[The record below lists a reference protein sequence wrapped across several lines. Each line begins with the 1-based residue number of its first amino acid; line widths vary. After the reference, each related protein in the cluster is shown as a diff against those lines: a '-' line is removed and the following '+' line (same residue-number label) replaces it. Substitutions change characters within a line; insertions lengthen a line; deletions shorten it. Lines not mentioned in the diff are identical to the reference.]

1 MTIINR
7 TMPLPSNV
15 EYVLSKLK
23 ENGYQAYVVGGAV
36 RDFLMGKTP
45 HDYDLTSDAL
55 PSQISD
61 VFKEFYQEHSGEK
74 HGTIRVIVDHK
85 PIEITTFRCDE
96 GYTDYRR
103 PDNVE
108 FVKDVYIDSK
118 RRDFSINAFYYSE
131 GHIYDFHEGL
141 EDLNNKII
149 KTIGNPSARFHED
162 ALRILRAIRFSAKL
176 GYEIESKTKTA
187 LLDCKEELN
196 LIAKERIL
204 IELKEISSTSN
215 FFRNIKEYFPIF
227 KLIIPCL
234 DKIGNS
240 IDDIYNFDTKS
251 YGDYIASLSA
261 LFSLREINN
270 DFMPW
275 RLFIK
280 MDNESI
286 NAIKTLIKLKDI
298 NFNNSFDDDY
308 INGLILLSK
317 PVDINVFKNY
327 LINLY
332 NLKRFKNDDIDSIL
346 NRVDILSEGNTPY
359 SLKDLEIDG
368 NDLLKL
374 GIEKNQYFKEILN
387 EVLLRCNQGDLNNN
401 NRNEEIE
408 FVKKWIRTNT
418 N

>member
-7 TMPLPSNV
+7 TMPLPSSV

-61 VFKEFYQEHSGEK
+61 VFKDFYQEHSGEK
-74 HGTIRVIVDHK
+74 HGTIRVIIDHK

-103 PDNVE
+103 PNNVE
-108 FVKDVYIDSK
+108 FVKDAYIDSK

-141 EDLNNKII
+141 EDLNNKVI

-215 FFRNIKEYFPIF
+215 FFIDIKEYFPIF

-317 PVDINVFKNY
+317 PVDMNVFKNY

-346 NRVDILSEGNTPY
+346 NRVDILFEGNTPY

-387 EVLLRCNQGDLNNN
+387 EVLLRCNQRDLNN

-408 FVKKWIRTNT
+408 FVKKWIRNNT

>member
-7 TMPLPSNV
+7 TMPLPSSV

-23 ENGYQAYVVGGAV
+23 GNGYQAYVVGGAV

-61 VFKEFYQEHSGEK
+61 VFKDFFQEHSGEK
-74 HGTIRVIVDHK
+74 HGTIRVIIDHK

-141 EDLNNKII
+141 EDLNNKVI

-215 FFRNIKEYFPIF
+215 FFRNVKEYFPIF

-270 DFMPW
+270 DFMLW

-298 NFNNSFDDDY
+298 NFNNFFDNDY

-346 NRVDILSEGNTPY
+346 NRVDILSKGNTPY

-401 NRNEEIE
+401 RNEEIE

>member
-1 MTIINR
+1 MTVINR
-7 TMPLPSNV
+7 TMPLPSSV

-61 VFKEFYQEHSGEK
+61 VFKDFYQEHSGEK
-74 HGTIRVIVDHK
+74 HGTIRVIVDHE

-118 RRDFSINAFYYSE
+118 RRDFSINAFYYFE

-141 EDLNNKII
+141 EDLNNKVI
-149 KTIGNPSARFHED
+149 KTIGNPSTRFHED

-204 IELKEISSTSN
+204 TELKEISSTSN
-215 FFRNIKEYFPIF
+215 FFRNVKEYFPIF

-240 IDDIYNFDTKS
+240 IDDIYNFDIKS

-401 NRNEEIE
+401 RNEEIE
-408 FVKKWIRTNT
+408 FVKKWIRNNT

>member
-7 TMPLPSNV
+7 TMPLPSSV

-61 VFKEFYQEHSGEK
+61 VFKDFYQEHSGEK
-74 HGTIRVIVDHK
+74 HGTIRVIIDHK

-141 EDLNNKII
+141 EDLNNKVI

-215 FFRNIKEYFPIF
+215 FFRNVKEYFPIF

-346 NRVDILSEGNTPY
+346 NRVGILFEGNTPY

-387 EVLLRCNQGDLNNN
+387 EVLLRCNQGNLNN

>member
-7 TMPLPSNV
+7 TMPLPSSV

-55 PSQISD
+55 PIQISD
-61 VFKEFYQEHSGEK
+61 VFKDFYQEHSGEK
-74 HGTIRVIVDHK
+74 HGTIRVIIDHK

-141 EDLNNKII
+141 EDLNNKVI
-149 KTIGNPSARFHED
+149 KTIGNPSTRFHED

-215 FFRNIKEYFPIF
+215 FFRNIKEYFSIF

-261 LFSLREINN
+261 LFSLREIND

-401 NRNEEIE
+401 INEEIE

>member
-7 TMPLPSNV
+7 TMPLPSSV

-61 VFKEFYQEHSGEK
+61 VFKDFYQEHSGEK
-74 HGTIRVIVDHK
+74 HGTIRVIIDHK

-108 FVKDVYIDSK
+108 FVKDAYIDSK

-141 EDLNNKII
+141 EDLNNKVI

-215 FFRNIKEYFPIF
+215 FFRDIKEYFPIF
-227 KLIIPCL
+227 KFIIPCL

-240 IDDIYNFDTKS
+240 IDNLYNFDTKS

-346 NRVDILSEGNTPY
+346 NRVGILSEGNTPY

-401 NRNEEIE
+401 RNEEIE

>member
-7 TMPLPSNV
+7 TMPLPSSV

-61 VFKEFYQEHSGEK
+61 VFKDFYQEHSGEK

-141 EDLNNKII
+141 EDLNNKVI
-149 KTIGNPSARFHED
+149 KTIGNPSTRFHED

-346 NRVDILSEGNTPY
+346 NRVNILSEGNTPY

-374 GIEKNQYFKEILN
+374 GIEKNQNFKEILN

-401 NRNEEIE
+401 RNEEIE

>member
-7 TMPLPSNV
+7 TMPLPSSV

-61 VFKEFYQEHSGEK
+61 VFKDFYQEHSGEK
-74 HGTIRVIVDHK
+74 HGTIRVIIDHK

-141 EDLNNKII
+141 EDLNNKVI

-215 FFRNIKEYFPIF
+215 FFRDIKEYFPIF

-346 NRVDILSEGNTPY
+346 NRVDILSEGSTPY

-401 NRNEEIE
+401 RNEEIE
-408 FVKKWIRTNT
+408 FVTKWIRTNT

>member
-7 TMPLPSNV
+7 TMPLPSSV

-61 VFKEFYQEHSGEK
+61 VFKDFYQEHSGEK
-74 HGTIRVIVDHK
+74 HGTIRVIIDHK

-141 EDLNNKII
+141 EDLNNKVI

-215 FFRNIKEYFPIF
+215 FFRDIKEYFPIF

-286 NAIKTLIKLKDI
+286 NAIKALIKLKDI

-401 NRNEEIE
+401 RNEEIE
-408 FVKKWIRTNT
+408 FVKKWIRNNT

>member
-7 TMPLPSNV
+7 TMPLPSSV

-36 RDFLMGKTP
+36 RDYLMGKTP

-61 VFKEFYQEHSGEK
+61 VFKDFYQEHSGEK

-141 EDLNNKII
+141 EDLNNKVI
-149 KTIGNPSARFHED
+149 KTIGNPSTRFHED

-204 IELKEISSTSN
+204 TELKEISSTSN
-215 FFRNIKEYFPIF
+215 FFRNVKEYFPIF

-270 DFMPW
+270 DFMLW
-275 RLFIK
+275 KLFIK

-332 NLKRFKNDDIDSIL
+332 KLKRFKNDDIDSIL

-401 NRNEEIE
+401 INEEIE

>member
-1 MTIINR
+1 
-7 TMPLPSNV
+7 
-15 EYVLSKLK
+15 
-23 ENGYQAYVVGGAV
+23 
-36 RDFLMGKTP
+36 MGKTP

-61 VFKEFYQEHSGEK
+61 VFKDFYQEHSGEK

-141 EDLNNKII
+141 EDLNNKVI
-149 KTIGNPSARFHED
+149 KTIGNPSTRFHED

-204 IELKEISSTSN
+204 TELKEISSTSN
-215 FFRNIKEYFPIF
+215 FFRNVKEYFPIF

-240 IDDIYNFDTKS
+240 IDDIYNFDIKS

-387 EVLLRCNQGDLNNN
+387 EVLLRCNQGNLNN
-401 NRNEEIE
+401 NRNEQIE
-408 FVKKWIRTNT
+408 FVKKKIRTNI

>member
-7 TMPLPSNV
+7 TMPLPSSV

-61 VFKEFYQEHSGEK
+61 VFKDFYQEHSGEK
-74 HGTIRVIVDHK
+74 HGTIRVIIDHK

-141 EDLNNKII
+141 EDLNNKVI
-149 KTIGNPSARFHED
+149 KTIGNPSTRFHED

-215 FFRNIKEYFPIF
+215 FFRNIKEYFSIF

-346 NRVDILSEGNTPY
+346 NRVGILFEGNTPY

-387 EVLLRCNQGDLNNN
+387 EVLLRCNQGNLNN

>member
-1 MTIINR
+1 MTVINR
-7 TMPLPSNV
+7 TMPLPSSV

-61 VFKEFYQEHSGEK
+61 VFKDFYQEHSGEK

-141 EDLNNKII
+141 EDLNNKVI
-149 KTIGNPSARFHED
+149 KTIGNPSTRFHED

-204 IELKEISSTSN
+204 TELKEISSTSN

-240 IDDIYNFDTKS
+240 IDDIYNFDIKS

-332 NLKRFKNDDIDSIL
+332 NLKRFKNDDIDSVL

-401 NRNEEIE
+401 RNEEIE

>member
-7 TMPLPSNV
+7 TMPLPSSV

-61 VFKEFYQEHSGEK
+61 VFKDFYQDHSGEK
-74 HGTIRVIVDHK
+74 HGTIRVIIDHK

-141 EDLNNKII
+141 EDLNNKVI
-149 KTIGNPSARFHED
+149 KTIGNPSTRFHED

-298 NFNNSFDDDY
+298 NFNNPFDDDY

-346 NRVDILSEGNTPY
+346 NRVGILSEGNTPY
-359 SLKDLEIDG
+359 SLKDLDIDG

-401 NRNEEIE
+401 RNEEIE

>member
-7 TMPLPSNV
+7 TMPLPSSV
-15 EYVLSKLK
+15 EYVLSRLK

-61 VFKEFYQEHSGEK
+61 VFKDFYQEHSGEK

-141 EDLNNKII
+141 EDLNNKVI
-149 KTIGNPSARFHED
+149 KTIGNPSTRFHED

-204 IELKEISSTSN
+204 TELKEISSTSN

-401 NRNEEIE
+401 RNEEIE
-408 FVKKWIRTNT
+408 FVTKWIRTNT

>member
-7 TMPLPSNV
+7 TMPLPSSV

-61 VFKEFYQEHSGEK
+61 VFKDFYQEHSGEK
-74 HGTIRVIVDHK
+74 HGTIRVIIDHK

-141 EDLNNKII
+141 EDLNNKVI
-149 KTIGNPSARFHED
+149 KTIGNPSTRFHED

-261 LFSLREINN
+261 LFSLREIND

-298 NFNNSFDDDY
+298 NFSNSFDDDY

-346 NRVDILSEGNTPY
+346 NRVGILSEGNTPY

-401 NRNEEIE
+401 RNEEIE

>member
-1 MTIINR
+1 MTVINR
-7 TMPLPSNV
+7 TMPLPSSV

-55 PSQISD
+55 PSQISV
-61 VFKEFYQEHSGEK
+61 VFKDFYQEHSGEK

-141 EDLNNKII
+141 EDLNNKVI
-149 KTIGNPSARFHED
+149 KTIGNPSTRFHED

-204 IELKEISSTSN
+204 TELKEISSTSN

-234 DKIGNS
+234 GKIGNS

-251 YGDYIASLSA
+251 CGDYIASLSA

-332 NLKRFKNDDIDSIL
+332 NLKGFKNDDIDSIL

-401 NRNEEIE
+401 RNEEIE
-408 FVKKWIRTNT
+408 FVKKWIRNNT

>member
-1 MTIINR
+1 MTVINR

-74 HGTIRVIVDHK
+74 HGTIRVIIDHK

-141 EDLNNKII
+141 EDLNNKVI
-149 KTIGNPSARFHED
+149 KTIGNPSTRFHED

-346 NRVDILSEGNTPY
+346 NRVDILFEGNTPY

-401 NRNEEIE
+401 RNEEIE

>member
-7 TMPLPSNV
+7 TMPLPSSV

-61 VFKEFYQEHSGEK
+61 VFKDFYQEHSGEK

-141 EDLNNKII
+141 EDLNNKVI

-240 IDDIYNFDTKS
+240 IDDIYNFDIKS

-298 NFNNSFDDDY
+298 NFNNFFDDDY

-401 NRNEEIE
+401 RNEEIE

>member
-7 TMPLPSNV
+7 TMPLPSSV

-61 VFKEFYQEHSGEK
+61 VFKDFYQEHSGEK

-141 EDLNNKII
+141 EDLNNKVI

-215 FFRNIKEYFPIF
+215 FFKDVKEYFPIF
-227 KLIIPCL
+227 KIIIPCL

-261 LFSLREINN
+261 LFSLREIND

-332 NLKRFKNDDIDSIL
+332 NLKRLKNDDIDSIL
-346 NRVDILSEGNTPY
+346 NRVGILSEGNTPY

-401 NRNEEIE
+401 RNEEIE

>member
-7 TMPLPSNV
+7 TMPLPSSV

-61 VFKEFYQEHSGEK
+61 VFKDFYQEHSGEK
-74 HGTIRVIVDHK
+74 HGTIRVIIDHK

-108 FVKDVYIDSK
+108 FVKDAYIDSK

-141 EDLNNKII
+141 EDLNNKVI
-149 KTIGNPSARFHED
+149 KTIGNPSTRFHED

-298 NFNNSFDDDY
+298 NFNNSFDDNY

-401 NRNEEIE
+401 RNEEIE
-408 FVKKWIRTNT
+408 FVKKWIRNNT

>member
-7 TMPLPSNV
+7 TMPLPSSV

-61 VFKEFYQEHSGEK
+61 VFKDFYQEHSGEK
-74 HGTIRVIVDHK
+74 HGTIRVIIDHK

-108 FVKDVYIDSK
+108 FVKDAYIDSK

-141 EDLNNKII
+141 EDLNNKVI

-215 FFRNIKEYFPIF
+215 FFRDIKEYFPIF

-317 PVDINVFKNY
+317 PVDMNVFKNY

-374 GIEKNQYFKEILN
+374 GIKKNQYFKEILN

-401 NRNEEIE
+401 RNEEIE
-408 FVKKWIRTNT
+408 FVKKWIRNNT

>member
-7 TMPLPSNV
+7 TMPLPSSV

-61 VFKEFYQEHSGEK
+61 VFKDFYQEHSGEK
-74 HGTIRVIVDHK
+74 HGTIRVIIDHK

-141 EDLNNKII
+141 EDLNNKVI
-149 KTIGNPSARFHED
+149 KTIGNPSTRFHED

-215 FFRNIKEYFPIF
+215 FFRDIKEYFPIF

-251 YGDYIASLSA
+251 YGDYISSLSA

-401 NRNEEIE
+401 RNEEIE

>member
-7 TMPLPSNV
+7 TMPLPSSV

-61 VFKEFYQEHSGEK
+61 VFKDFYQEHSGEK
-74 HGTIRVIVDHK
+74 HGTIRVIIDHK

-141 EDLNNKII
+141 EDLNNKVI
-149 KTIGNPSARFHED
+149 KTIGNPSTRFHED

-298 NFNNSFDDDY
+298 NFNNFFDDDY

-332 NLKRFKNDDIDSIL
+332 NLKRFKNDDIDFIL
-346 NRVDILSEGNTPY
+346 NRVGILSKGNTPY

-401 NRNEEIE
+401 RNEEIE
-408 FVKKWIRTNT
+408 FVKKWIRTNI

>member
-7 TMPLPSNV
+7 TMPLPSSV

-61 VFKEFYQEHSGEK
+61 VFKDFYQEHSGEK
-74 HGTIRVIVDHK
+74 HGTIRVVVDHK

-141 EDLNNKII
+141 EDLNNKVI
-149 KTIGNPSARFHED
+149 KTIGNPSTRFHED

-204 IELKEISSTSN
+204 TELKEISSTSN

-401 NRNEEIE
+401 RNEEIE

>member
-7 TMPLPSNV
+7 TMPLPSSV

-74 HGTIRVIVDHK
+74 HGTIRVIIDHK

-141 EDLNNKII
+141 EDLNNKVI
-149 KTIGNPSARFHED
+149 KTIGNPSTRFHED

-215 FFRNIKEYFPIF
+215 FFRDIKEYFPIF

-346 NRVDILSEGNTPY
+346 NRVDILFEGNTPY

-401 NRNEEIE
+401 RNEEIE

>member
-7 TMPLPSNV
+7 TMPLPSSV

-61 VFKEFYQEHSGEK
+61 VFKDFYQEHSGEK

-141 EDLNNKII
+141 EDLNNKVI
-149 KTIGNPSARFHED
+149 KTIGNPSTRFHED

-204 IELKEISSTSN
+204 TELKEISSTSN
-215 FFRNIKEYFPIF
+215 FFRDIKEYFPIF

-270 DFMPW
+270 DFMLW
-275 RLFIK
+275 KLFIK

-332 NLKRFKNDDIDSIL
+332 KLKRFKNDDIDSIL

-401 NRNEEIE
+401 RNEEIE
-408 FVKKWIRTNT
+408 FVKKWISTNT

>member
-7 TMPLPSNV
+7 TMPLPSSV

-61 VFKEFYQEHSGEK
+61 VFKDFFQEHSGEK

-141 EDLNNKII
+141 EDLNNKVI
-149 KTIGNPSARFHED
+149 KTIGNPSTRFHED
-162 ALRILRAIRFSAKL
+162 ALRILRAIRFSAKI

-298 NFNNSFDDDY
+298 NFNNFFDNDY

-346 NRVDILSEGNTPY
+346 NRVDILSKGNTPY

-401 NRNEEIE
+401 RNEEIE

>member
-7 TMPLPSNV
+7 TMPLPSSV

-61 VFKEFYQEHSGEK
+61 VFKDFYQEHSGEK
-74 HGTIRVIVDHK
+74 HGTIRVIIDHK

-108 FVKDVYIDSK
+108 FVKDAYIDSK

-141 EDLNNKII
+141 EDLNNKVI
-149 KTIGNPSARFHED
+149 KTIGNPSTRFHED

-215 FFRNIKEYFPIF
+215 FFRDIKEYFPIF

-240 IDDIYNFDTKS
+240 IDDIYNFDIKS

-261 LFSLREINN
+261 LFSLHEINN
-270 DFMPW
+270 DFIPW

-317 PVDINVFKNY
+317 PVDMNVFKNY

-387 EVLLRCNQGDLNNN
+387 EVLLRCNQGDLYN

>member
-7 TMPLPSNV
+7 TMPLPSSV

-61 VFKEFYQEHSGEK
+61 VFKDFYQEHSGEK

-141 EDLNNKII
+141 EDLNNKVI
-149 KTIGNPSARFHED
+149 KTIGNPSTRFHED

-204 IELKEISSTSN
+204 TELKEISSTSN
-215 FFRNIKEYFPIF
+215 FFRDIKEYFPIF

-332 NLKRFKNDDIDSIL
+332 NLKRFKNADIDSIL

-401 NRNEEIE
+401 RNEEIE

>member
-7 TMPLPSNV
+7 TMPLPSSV

-55 PSQISD
+55 PSQISV
-61 VFKEFYQEHSGEK
+61 VFKDFYQEHSGEK

-141 EDLNNKII
+141 EDLNNKVI
-149 KTIGNPSARFHED
+149 KTIGNPSTRFHED

-204 IELKEISSTSN
+204 TELKEISSTSN

-240 IDDIYNFDTKS
+240 IDDIYNFDIKS

-374 GIEKNQYFKEILN
+374 GIERNQYFKEILN
-387 EVLLRCNQGDLNNN
+387 EVLLRCNQGNLNN

-408 FVKKWIRTNT
+408 FVKKWIRTNI

>member
-7 TMPLPSNV
+7 TMPLPSSV

-61 VFKEFYQEHSGEK
+61 VFKDFYQEHSGEK
-74 HGTIRVIVDHK
+74 HGTIRVIIDHK

-141 EDLNNKII
+141 EDLNNKVI
-149 KTIGNPSARFHED
+149 KTIGNPSTRFHED

-215 FFRNIKEYFPIF
+215 FFRNVKEYFPIF

-275 RLFIK
+275 RSFIK

-298 NFNNSFDDDY
+298 NFNNFFDDDY

-401 NRNEEIE
+401 RNEEIE
-408 FVKKWIRTNT
+408 FVKKWIRTNI

>member
-7 TMPLPSNV
+7 TMPLPSSV

-61 VFKEFYQEHSGEK
+61 VFKDFYQEHSGEK

-141 EDLNNKII
+141 EDLNNKVI
-149 KTIGNPSARFHED
+149 KTIGNPSTRFHED

-215 FFRNIKEYFPIF
+215 FFRDIKEYFPIF

-270 DFMPW
+270 DFMLW
-275 RLFIK
+275 KLFIK

-317 PVDINVFKNY
+317 PVDINVVKNY

-346 NRVDILSEGNTPY
+346 NRVDILSKGNTPY
-359 SLKDLEIDG
+359 FLKDLEIDG

-401 NRNEEIE
+401 RNEEIE

>member
-7 TMPLPSNV
+7 TMPLPSSV

-61 VFKEFYQEHSGEK
+61 VFKDFYQEHSGEK
-74 HGTIRVIVDHK
+74 HGTIRVIIDHK

-108 FVKDVYIDSK
+108 FVKDAYIDSK

-141 EDLNNKII
+141 EDLNNKVI
-149 KTIGNPSARFHED
+149 KTIGNPSTRFHED
-162 ALRILRAIRFSAKL
+162 VLRILRAIRFSAKL

-227 KLIIPCL
+227 KIIIPCL

-401 NRNEEIE
+401 RNEEIE

>member
-1 MTIINR
+1 MTVINR
-7 TMPLPSNV
+7 TMPLPSSV

-55 PSQISD
+55 PSQISV
-61 VFKEFYQEHSGEK
+61 VFKDFYQEHSGEK

-118 RRDFSINAFYYSE
+118 RRDFSINAFYYFE

-141 EDLNNKII
+141 EDLNNKVI
-149 KTIGNPSARFHED
+149 KTIGNPSTRFHED

-215 FFRNIKEYFPIF
+215 FFRNVKEYFPIF

-234 DKIGNS
+234 GKIGNS

-251 YGDYIASLSA
+251 CGDYIASLSA

-332 NLKRFKNDDIDSIL
+332 NLKRFKNDDIDSVL

-401 NRNEEIE
+401 RNEEIE
-408 FVKKWIRTNT
+408 FVKNWIRTNT

>member
-7 TMPLPSNV
+7 TMPLPSSV
-15 EYVLSKLK
+15 EYVLSRLK

-61 VFKEFYQEHSGEK
+61 VFKDFYQEHSGEK

-141 EDLNNKII
+141 EDLNNKVI
-149 KTIGNPSARFHED
+149 KTIGNPSTRFHED

-204 IELKEISSTSN
+204 TELKEISSTSN
-215 FFRNIKEYFPIF
+215 FFRDIKEYFPIF

-240 IDDIYNFDTKS
+240 IDDIYNFDIKS

-286 NAIKTLIKLKDI
+286 NAIKNLIKLKDI

-401 NRNEEIE
+401 RNEEIE

>member
-7 TMPLPSNV
+7 TMPLPSSV

-61 VFKEFYQEHSGEK
+61 VFKDFYQEHSGEK
-74 HGTIRVIVDHK
+74 HGTIRVIIDHK

-141 EDLNNKII
+141 EDLNNKVI
-149 KTIGNPSARFHED
+149 KTIGNPSTRFHED

-346 NRVDILSEGNTPY
+346 NRVGILSKGNTPY

-401 NRNEEIE
+401 RNEEIE

>member
-7 TMPLPSNV
+7 TMPLPSSV

-61 VFKEFYQEHSGEK
+61 VFKDFYQEHSGEK
-74 HGTIRVIVDHK
+74 HGTIRVIIDHK

-131 GHIYDFHEGL
+131 GHIYDFHDGL
-141 EDLNNKII
+141 EDLNNKVI
-149 KTIGNPSARFHED
+149 KTIGNPSTRFHED
-162 ALRILRAIRFSAKL
+162 ALRILRAIRFSSKL

-215 FFRNIKEYFPIF
+215 FFIDIKEYFPIF

-240 IDDIYNFDTKS
+240 IDGIYNFDTKS

-261 LFSLREINN
+261 LFSLHEINN

-401 NRNEEIE
+401 RNEEIE

>member
-7 TMPLPSNV
+7 TMPLPSSV

-61 VFKEFYQEHSGEK
+61 VFKDFYQEHSGEK

-141 EDLNNKII
+141 EDLNNKVI
-149 KTIGNPSARFHED
+149 KTIGNPSTRFHED

-204 IELKEISSTSN
+204 TELKEISSTSN

-308 INGLILLSK
+308 INGLIFLSK

-346 NRVDILSEGNTPY
+346 NRMDILSEGNTPY

-401 NRNEEIE
+401 RNEEIE

>member
-7 TMPLPSNV
+7 TMPLPSSV

-61 VFKEFYQEHSGEK
+61 VFKDFYQEHSGEK
-74 HGTIRVIVDHK
+74 HGTIRVIIDHK

-141 EDLNNKII
+141 EDLNNKVI
-149 KTIGNPSARFHED
+149 KTIGNPSTRFHED

-215 FFRNIKEYFPIF
+215 FFRDIKEYFPIF

-261 LFSLREINN
+261 LFSLHEINN

-275 RLFIK
+275 KLFIK

-346 NRVDILSEGNTPY
+346 NRVGILSEGNTPY

-401 NRNEEIE
+401 RNEEIE
-408 FVKKWIRTNT
+408 FVTKWIRTNT